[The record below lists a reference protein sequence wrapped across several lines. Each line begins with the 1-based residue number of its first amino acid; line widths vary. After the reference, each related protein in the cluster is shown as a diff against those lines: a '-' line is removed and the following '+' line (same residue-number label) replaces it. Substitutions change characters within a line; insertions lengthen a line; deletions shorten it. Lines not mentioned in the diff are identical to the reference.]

1 MTRFVID
8 SYALLE
14 LAASEIEVSPDHE
27 LLAPTLIRSQ
37 MLSTMY
43 EAVRNGHVTPEAAAE
58 RLNRIATMKIR
69 LLGDAVLRRQAWKV
83 AEQLDWESTYDA
95 EFVALTQLQGDAFIT
110 LNPDLAKAVEGVV
123 ETASLEDLGK
133 P

>member
-14 LAASEIEVSPDHE
+14 LAASELEVSPNHE

-37 MLSTMY
+37 MLSMIY
-43 EAVRNGHVTPEAAAE
+43 AAVRNGHVTAAE
-58 RLNRIATMKIR
+58 AKERLDRIGKMKIR

-83 AEQLDWESTYDA
+83 AEQLDWESTYEA
-95 EFVALTQLQGDAFIT
+95 EYIALTQLQGDAFIT
-110 LNPDLAKAVEGVV
+110 LNPDLAKAVQGVV
-123 ETASLEDLGK
+123 KTALLNDLEQR
-133 P
+133 

>member
-14 LAASEIEVSPDHE
+14 LAASDIEVSPDHE

-43 EAVRNGHVTPEAAAE
+43 EAVRNGHVTPEEATE
-58 RLNRIATMKIR
+58 RLNRIGRMKIR
-69 LLGDAVLRRQAWKV
+69 LLGDAVLRRHAWKV
-83 AEQLDWESTYDA
+83 AEQLDWESTYEA

-110 LNPDLAKAVEGVV
+110 LNPDLAKAVGGIV
-123 ETASLEDLGK
+123 ETASLDDLGK